1 MKFGEHRRPG
11 DFLCVYE
18 APITIQRVG
27 IIFSYNDIANS
38 VPLATAVQLPPS
50 FLVVLVPFGTPYLIH
65 ARIIYARVDTIFC
78 LYEHGN
84 QPFWTLSTDDVTLP
98 NLNCLTE
105 GGFEFS
111 FPIE

>member
-1 MKFGEHRRPG
+1 MKFGELHRRPG
-11 DFLCVYE
+11 DFLCVCE

-78 LYEHGN
+78 LSRVVYMSMETNRSGHYI
-84 QPFWTLSTDDVTLP
+84 QMTLHYLILIV
-98 NLNCLTE
+98 
-105 GGFEFS
+105 
-111 FPIE
+111 

>member
-1 MKFGEHRRPG
+1 MDELIQ
-11 DFLCVYE
+11 FLF
-18 APITIQRVG
+18 IQG
-27 IIFSYNDIANS
+27 
-38 VPLATAVQLPPS
+38 
-50 FLVVLVPFGTPYLIH
+50 
-65 ARIIYARVDTIFC
+65 C

-84 QPFWTLSTDDVTLP
+84 QPFWTLSIDDVTLP

>member
-1 MKFGEHRRPG
+1 MG
-11 DFLCVYE
+11 DQEISCVCE

-50 FLVVLVPFGTPYLIH
+50 FLVVFVPFGTPYLIDE
-65 ARIIYARVDTIFC
+65 RIIYARVDTIFC